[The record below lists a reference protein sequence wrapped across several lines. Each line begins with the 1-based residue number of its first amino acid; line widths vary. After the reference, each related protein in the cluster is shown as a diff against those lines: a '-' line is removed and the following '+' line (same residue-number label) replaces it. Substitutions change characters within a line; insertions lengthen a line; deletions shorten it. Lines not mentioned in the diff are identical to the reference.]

1 MGDWDLEEKPLSK
14 AFRVDIVIQKQI
26 VLISWNLADPAE
38 ISRLKFRVK
47 WNLRQLNFEFF
58 LGLQL
63 LTDARRHIFA
73 QDTPN

>member
-1 MGDWDLEEKPLSK
+1 MGDWYLKEKPLSK